1 VRARARVF
9 VICEIWSSHSGAAD
23 HSGMVGIGPYAAAE
37 DGHNL
42 EDPNPQ
48 TGNVRR
54 KRYLRGN
61 ALRREPVN
69 NGSFGR

>member
-1 VRARARVF
+1 
-9 VICEIWSSHSGAAD
+9 
-23 HSGMVGIGPYAAAE
+23 MVGIGPYAAAE